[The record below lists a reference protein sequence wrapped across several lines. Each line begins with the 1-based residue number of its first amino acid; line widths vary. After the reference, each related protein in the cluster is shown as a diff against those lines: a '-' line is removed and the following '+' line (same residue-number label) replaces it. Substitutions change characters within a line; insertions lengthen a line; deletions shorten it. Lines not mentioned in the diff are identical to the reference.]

1 MADWMVG
8 WADGRAEPAALL
20 LIEKAIMP
28 VVMTVTACTFN
39 AVVERAAAVA
49 PCIVQRQCARL
60 CTRAAA
66 ARLREGS
73 LARKQMGAMQWA
85 CIPYSRAGLL
95 PSVLRWPP
103 SVGWGIE
110 GKGPGLFSG
119 AILMQHLQLDRSL
132 VALPWRR
139 RAL

>member
-85 CIPYSRAGLL
+85 CIHRTLVLGCCPQCYAGHHQ
-95 PSVLRWPP
+95 WA
-103 SVGWGIE
+103 
-110 GKGPGLFSG
+110 G
-119 AILMQHLQLDRSL
+119 ALKARVQVYFRERFLCSICNLTG
-132 VALPWRR
+132 AL
-139 RAL
+139 